1 MSVSADAGVAGARP
15 ATIPSE
21 RPMMLGLGLCVV
33 VALWIATNYVAYRAR
48 AQGYGAALGPWAFA
62 VPSASL
68 QLWRAAAAAG
78 ALTAVA
84 VAVLARRSRWGLPVA
99 TLALV
104 SAAAAFIVASGPV
117 YGPLSGLAWAA
128 RYGHEA
134 DGTPSAVAAPTVV
147 AGARVGALALGEGV
161 WAFGAALVVAMSLL
175 FALRPR
181 RIARAPSSTFGSA
194 AWGAGEALRS
204 TAGFVVGRAIHGANG
219 RVRRSPWRRRPDSP
233 SDLLRYAGDG
243 HLLTIAPTRS
253 GKGVGCVLPNLL
265 TYPGAVLVTD
275 PKGENYA
282 VTARARRALGQHVV
296 AVDPFGMVG
305 GLDAFNPL
313 DAIDANGEDAND
325 EARLLA
331 DMLVVEEGRGGGDH
345 TFWTEEARA
354 LLSGLILHVVASAPP
369 ELRTLSHV
377 RELLTL
383 PPEPFQ
389 LVLSDMLES
398 EAVGGLVSRAAA
410 RLLQKAE
417 RERSGV
423 MSAAQSHT
431 HFLDS
436 PRMGRVLGRSSFRM
450 ADLRGGALSLYLVLP
465 PERLDGYRR
474 WLRLLIASALLEL
487 TRRPG
492 MTGGAS
498 AGQPPHRVL
507 FMLDEFAHL
516 GRMQPIER
524 DVGLVA
530 GYGVTF
536 WLLLQDMAQLR
547 ATYGDRWQTFVANC
561 AVLQAFGTSD
571 WETAEYLSK
580 LTGEATIRVGSE
592 NVSTGVSRGRHAQ
605 RQHGNSNTTSERGRR
620 LLTPDEVLRL
630 PKDEQL
636 VFVRGEHPVRAR
648 KLAYHRDEEFRGFA
662 DTNPLHET
670 LAVMSRDRGAAPPST
685 SDESCALL
693 EPAPPMETTA

>member
-1 MSVSADAGVAGARP
+1 MSSRAEAGVADARP

-21 RPMMLGLGLCVV
+21 RPMLLGLGLCVV
-33 VALWIATNYVAYRAR
+33 AALWVATNYVAYRAR
-48 AQGYGAALGPWAFA
+48 ALGDGALLGPWALA
-62 VPSASL
+62 APTASL
-68 QLWRAAAAAG
+68 PMWRVAAAVC

-84 VAVLARRSRWGLPVA
+84 VAVLARRSRWGLPA
-99 TLALV
+99 AAIALV
-104 SAAAAFIVASGPV
+104 SAVAAFIVASGPV

-128 RYGHEA
+128 RYGTA
-134 DGTPSAVAAPTVV
+134 AGGASPAAVTPSAV
-147 AGARVGALALGEGV
+147 AGARVGALALGDGV
-161 WAFGAALVVAMSLL
+161 WAFGAALSVAVSLL

-181 RIARAPSSTFGSA
+181 RIARPPSSAFGSA
-194 AWGAGEALRS
+194 VWGTGEALRG
-204 TAGFVVGRAIHGANG
+204 TAGFAVGRAIHGASSG
-219 RVRRSPWRRRPDSP
+219 ARRSSWRRRPTSP

-265 TYPGAVLVTD
+265 TYRGAVLVTD
-275 PKGENYA
+275 PKGENFA
-282 VTARARRALGQHVV
+282 VTARARRALGQQVI
-296 AVDPFGMVG
+296 AIDPFGVVG

-313 DAIDANGEDAND
+313 DAIDPTGEDAND

-389 LVLSDMLES
+389 LVLTDMLES
-398 EAVGGLVSRAAA
+398 EDVGGLVSRAAA

-423 MSAAQSHT
+423 ISAAQSHT

-474 WLRLLIASALLEL
+474 WLRLVIASALLEL
-487 TRRPG
+487 TRRAG
-492 MTGGAS
+492 MSGSAS
-498 AGQPPHRVL
+498 VGQPRHRVL

-561 AVLQAFGTSD
+561 AVLQAFGTND

-580 LTGEATIRVGSE
+580 LTGEATIRIGSE

-605 RQHGNSNTTSERGRR
+605 RQHGSSNTTSERGRR

-630 PKDEQL
+630 PRDEQL
-636 VFVRGEHPVRAR
+636 VFVRGEHPVRAK
-648 KLAYHRDEEFRGFA
+648 KLAYHRDEEFRGLA
-662 DTNPLHET
+662 DPNPLHDT
-670 LAVMSRDRGAAPPST
+670 LATVPPERGTAPPSI
-685 SDESCALL
+685 SHSCALL
-693 EPAPPMETTA
+693 EPVSPSETTA